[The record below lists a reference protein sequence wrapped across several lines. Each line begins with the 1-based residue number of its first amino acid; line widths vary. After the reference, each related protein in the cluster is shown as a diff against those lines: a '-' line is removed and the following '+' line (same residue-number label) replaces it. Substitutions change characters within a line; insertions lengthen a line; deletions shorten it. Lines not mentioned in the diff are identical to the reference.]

1 MADLPHPWGAYAR
14 LQGDLSRRHRADG
27 PAWGIEE
34 ALNRILRFDNT
45 VTPITQADIDRAV
58 ASGARRERSRASLRT
73 RYAIVEAELLQTTDT
88 AAVVEVRQELAL
100 LEALA
105 GGQDWA
111 LLCAVA
117 EGRRYAEIA
126 VQTHVSPGSLRARVL
141 RLRRTFA
148 AAAAA

>member
-1 MADLPHPWGAYAR
+1 MADLPRPWAAYER
-14 LQGDLSRRHRADG
+14 LQDDLSRRHRADG
-27 PAWGIEE
+27 PTWGIEE

-45 VTPITQADIDRAV
+45 LTAITQADIDRV
-58 ASGARRERSRASLRT
+58 LASGARRERSRASLRT
-73 RYAIVEAELLQTTDT
+73 RYVRVEAELLQTIDT
-88 AAVVEVRQELAL
+88 TAVVYVRQELAL
-100 LEALA
+100 LEAFA
-105 GGQDWA
+105 GRQDWA

-126 VQTHVSPGSLRARVL
+126 AETQVTPGSLRARVL